1 MRIVRLVFWLL
12 LAFAFLAFAAAN
24 WTAVTMIFGRTEVVV
39 RLPLLLLVVGFAGY
53 VMASLRYRMGRPR
66 AERAYV
72 APAHVEPT
80 LSTPPLAPV
89 AAPRTALPSEAQP
102 IVVPPGCA

>member
-1 MRIVRLVFWLL
+1 VRVVRLVVWLL

-66 AERAYV
+66 DAAVAYV
-72 APAHVEPT
+72 APA
-80 LSTPPLAPV
+80 PV
-89 AAPRTALPSEAQP
+89 VLQTQPRASLPSEAQP
-102 IVVPPGCA
+102 IIVPPGCA

>member
-53 VMASLRYRMGRPR
+53 VMASLRYRMRPR
-66 AERAYV
+66 DAAVAYV
-72 APAHVEPT
+72 APAPAE
-80 LSTPPLAPV
+80 LQAQ
-89 AAPRTALPSEAQP
+89 PRATLPSEAQP
-102 IVVPPGCA
+102 IVVPPGCG